1 MVLTATTV
9 GGYLRDLPPDRRV
22 AMARVCS
29 MIRRSARGVRE
40 SMRYGL
46 AFYELDGPLFALSS
60 SEEKMTLFVAEPSV
74 VERYDSV
81 ISGVVKDCSAIE
93 FKDLNRIPL
102 DLLEK
107 VVRDSV
113 VARRERIKD
122 QGSAPSQAELLTLWK
137 VTEEQAKEAPPIVRI
152 PMGRE
157 DEQEVPAAEAPV
169 AVAEV
174 EPVVILRAPTF
185 KDPSMTAS
193 SQPKVAAAAAE
204 KKVRRTRKTSASAEA
219 AGAEKTVKR
228 RTSSRKKASEA
239 NLSAEIALS

>member
-1 MVLTATTV
+1 
-9 GGYLRDLPPDRRV
+9 
-22 AMARVCS
+22 
-29 MIRRSARGVRE
+29 
-40 SMRYGL
+40 MRYGL

-74 VERYDSV
+74 VEKYDSL

-122 QGSAPSQAELLTLWK
+122 LGSAPSQAELLTLWK

-157 DEQEVPAAEAPV
+157 EEQEVPVCETPA

-193 SQPKVAAAAAE
+193 SQPKVVAPAE
-204 KKVRRTRKTSASAEA
+204 KKVRRTRKTSAAADA
-219 AGAEKTVKR
+219 AGAEKTTKR
-228 RTSSRKKASEA
+228 RTASRKKAAEA
-239 NLSAEIALS
+239 GLSAELALS